1 MNRSGGKLVVISDM
15 SCEDETAPN
24 MNISSKGEVP
34 RMLSDSRVSV
44 GGEPKLEMDESVQEE
59 A

>member
-1 MNRSGGKLVVISDM
+1 MNRSGGKLVVISDRV
-15 SCEDETAPN
+15 CEDETTPN
-24 MNISSKGEVP
+24 MDISSKGEAP
-34 RMLSDSRVSV
+34 RMLSDSRVSA

>member
-1 MNRSGGKLVVISDM
+1 MKRSGGKLVVTSGM
-15 SCEDETAPN
+15 GCDETTPN
-24 MNISSKGEVP
+24 MDMSSKGEAP
-34 RMLSDSRVSV
+34 RILSDSSVSA